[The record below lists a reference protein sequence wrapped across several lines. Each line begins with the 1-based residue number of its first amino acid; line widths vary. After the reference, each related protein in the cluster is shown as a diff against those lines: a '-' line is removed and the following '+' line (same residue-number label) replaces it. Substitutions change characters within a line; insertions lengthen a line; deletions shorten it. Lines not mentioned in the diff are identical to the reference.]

1 MIIPCACTWVHYILY
16 TYMYMYIMYDVFT
29 MYYYCMY
36 MYLQDP
42 ITLEKYQRLKAEND
56 AIENVITLHVY
67 AQYMYM

>member
-1 MIIPCACTWVHYILY
+1 
-16 TYMYMYIMYDVFT
+16 MYMYIMYDVFT